1 MIKNRCYRIERE
13 KLEESIGFCIAN
25 VTVILDKTTK
35 IIDKN
40 SDNSIALGL
49 YTFAIEEF
57 GRAILLREYLKENK
71 KTYSVSKDIFESHEM
86 KFRKAVEKLPMEC
99 VNPVYGVEISN
110 NTSPDI
116 VRIPVTPKGHEVAF
130 APATTG
136 TAMIVGDAPIDLLT
150 RMSCFFLDWDDSKKK
165 WKNKPKVIS
174 GSLERGIWKLNQYVK
189 SWSLSEQNDSKI
201 K

>member
-13 KLEESIGFCIAN
+13 KLEESIRFCLDN
-25 VTVILDKTTK
+25 VIVILDKTTK

-71 KTYSVSKDIFESHEM
+71 KFYSVSKDIFESHEV
-86 KFRKAVEKLPMEC
+86 KFRKAVEKLPTEC
-99 VNPVYGVEISN
+99 VNPVYGVELSN
-110 NTSPDI
+110 NTSTDT
-116 VRIPVTPKGHEVAF
+116 VKIPVTPKGDEVVLSPASTGAF
-130 APATTG
+130 
-136 TAMIVGDAPIDLLT
+136 MIVGNFPIDILT

-174 GSLERGIWKLNQYVK
+174 GSLELGIWKLNQYVK
-189 SWSLSEQNDSKI
+189 SWSLSEQ
-201 K
+201 